1 MRFYGNGIPYLK
13 DDKIYNDGK
22 LIVIEGADG
31 SGRSTHIGFLI
42 YWLGIN
48 GYATANVGLRRSNLV
63 SNELS
68 KAKEG
73 NTLGRLT
80 YELFYATDF
89 ADQLENVIIPN
100 LKAGAIVLADR
111 YIFTLIAR
119 GVARGLEREWL
130 EEIYGIALV
139 PDLIFYLDVDPQIL
153 VERNFE
159 EKGRLDYWE
168 SGLDIGLSDNIFDS
182 FMAYQEKIRN
192 EFHFMAEKYGF
203 IKVNGNRSVE
213 DVQKDLRNKI
223 VHFLQINDK
232 NNNTNKKSFSF
243 KNIFKKIDFIQK

>member
-1 MRFYGNGIPYLK
+1 MRFYSNGIPYLK
-13 DDKIYNDGK
+13 DDKTYDGK
-22 LIVIEGADG
+22 LVVIEGADG
-31 SGRSTHIGFLI
+31 SGRSTQISFLT

-73 NTLGRLT
+73 NTLGKIT

-100 LKAGAIVLADR
+100 IKAGAIVLADR

-119 GVARGLEREWL
+119 GVVRGLEREWL
-130 EEIYGIALV
+130 EDIYSIALV

-168 SGLDIGLSDNIFDS
+168 SGQDIGLADNIFDS
-182 FMAYQEKIRN
+182 FMVYQEKIHN
-192 EFHFMAEKYGF
+192 EFRFMAEKYGF
-203 IKVNGNRSVE
+203 ININGNRSVE
-213 DVQKDLRNKI
+213 EVQHDLREQI
-223 VHFLQINDK
+223 AHFLQINDK
-232 NNNTNKKSFSF
+232 DNNTKKKSFSF
-243 KNIFKKIDFIQK
+243 QNILKKIDFIQK